1 MQLRLS
7 DKKQRSK
14 LEKAGVEA
22 ELGFFETSKRA
33 IHYTFAGKDS
43 SKPLAFFVHGSPGS
57 SSNFLDFAKD
67 SALLEMYQVVLI
79 DRPGFGYSDFGKSEP
94 SIEEQ
99 ALILNEV
106 IAQIPASKIVL
117 IGHSLGG
124 PIIARMAMDTAKKIH
139 GLFIVAGSVDPE
151 LEPKEPW
158 RKPLNSKWL
167 RWMMPRSFRVSNQEI
182 LPAKEELQRIEPLW
196 PNITSHLVI
205 IQGEK
210 DKLVPPG
217 NADYAEKHAV
227 NAASIKK
234 IMLEKDNHFIP
245 FSKPEL
251 IVEELLQFK
260 GIEQ

>member
-1 MQLRLS
+1 MQFRLS

-14 LEKAGVEA
+14 LKKAGVDA
-22 ELGFFETSKRA
+22 EIGFFETSKRK

-57 SSNFLDFAKD
+57 SSNLLDFAKD
-67 SALLEMYQVVLI
+67 SALLDKYQVVLI
-79 DRPGFGYSDFGKSEP
+79 DRPGYGYSDFGNAEP

-106 IAQIPASKIVL
+106 ITQIPASKVVL
-117 IGHSLGG
+117 VGHSLGG
-124 PIIARMAMDTAKKIH
+124 PIIARMAMDTSKNIH
-139 GLFIVAGSVDPE
+139 GLLIVAGSVDPE

-158 RKPLNSKWL
+158 REPLNSKWL

-196 PNITSHLVI
+196 SNVTAHVVI
-205 IQGEK
+205 LQGEK

-227 NAASIKK
+227 NAASVKK
-234 IMLEKDNHFIP
+234 IILEKDNHFIP

-251 IVEELLQFK
+251 IVEELLQFPSVK
-260 GIEQ
+260 